1 MRAVSPPATATST
14 TASETIVFSRGDS
27 NKYLTDLINFLFRLS
42 DQVEFKLPKKFDDG
56 FNIAVINESV
66 TEEDEVAPSPQK
78 KLQNMPTLDKSSAA
92 GAGANKK
99 AGKFQKKTLNPSPLT
114 LTPQDK
120 RVEEDERKVEAEK
133 EKTASTKQATSPAA
147 TTASKQGLCS

>member
-1 MRAVSPPATATST
+1 M
-14 TASETIVFSRGDS
+14 IK
-27 NKYLTDLINFLFRLS
+27 KYLTDLIKFFSRLS

>member
-1 MRAVSPPATATST
+1 MRAASPPATATST

-27 NKYLTDLINFLFRLS
+27 NKYLTDLINFFSRLS

-92 GAGANKK
+92 GAGPNKK
-99 AGKFQKKTLNPSPLT
+99 AGKFQKKTLTPSPLT

-120 RVEEDERKVEAEK
+120 RVEEDERRVEAEK
-133 EKTASTKQATSPAA
+133 EKTSTKQATSPSAA
-147 TTASKQGLCS
+147 TASKQGLCS